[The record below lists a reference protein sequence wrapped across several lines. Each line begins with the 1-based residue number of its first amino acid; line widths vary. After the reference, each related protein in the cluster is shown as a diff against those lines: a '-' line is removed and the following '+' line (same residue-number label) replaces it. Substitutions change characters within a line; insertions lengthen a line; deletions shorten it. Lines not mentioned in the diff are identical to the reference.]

1 MSKRIPQSFIDEII
15 SRADIVEVVGRRVQL
30 KRAGALYK
38 GLCPFHDEKTPSFI
52 VTPARG
58 TYHCF
63 GCAAHGTAV
72 GFLMNY
78 DSMSF
83 PEAIETLADMLGLPM
98 PERSADDVPSE
109 NDVLFELLQEADR
122 WFRAELRQSERAI
135 AYLKRR
141 GIDGPT
147 AAQFG
152 IGYAPDAWDGLL
164 LRLGTND
171 RRRGELTRAGLLR
184 RNESGRYYDYFRDRI
199 MFPIRDARGRTL
211 GFGGRLLGEGE
222 PKYLNSPE
230 TPVFEKRK
238 TLYGLHEARQT
249 GGAMRDVLVVEGYM
263 DVVGLAQHGI
273 GPALATLGTATTPEH
288 VQRLTR
294 FADRIVFC
302 FDGDAAGRKAA
313 WRALEACLPFGGG
326 QIEIAFMLLPGG
338 EDPDSFVRR
347 HGASAFI
354 EHKMNAQ
361 PLSRFFVQELS
372 GQNDLGSA
380 DGRARLLAQA
390 RPLLARLPNEVY
402 RELLIAE
409 LASAVDMP
417 AARIAAAVQPET
429 VREPLPAARP
439 KPAATGPGRRSK
451 LIRTALALVV
461 KYPNIADKIDDID
474 DFSTIGLP
482 GAELLLRLIAAARER
497 PGATTAHLLE
507 RFRDDSEGQYL
518 PLLATEDLLDD
529 EASAP
534 AVLQDCMAKL
544 VSTERRRQAADAV
557 KRGGA
562 AADKPV

>member
-1 MSKRIPQSFIDEII
+1 
-15 SRADIVEVVGRRVQL
+15 
-30 KRAGALYK
+30 
-38 GLCPFHDEKTPSFI
+38 
-52 VTPARG
+52 
-58 TYHCF
+58 
-63 GCAAHGTAV
+63 
-72 GFLMNY
+72 
-78 DSMSF
+78 
-83 PEAIETLADMLGLPM
+83 
-98 PERSADDVPSE
+98 
-109 NDVLFELLQEADR
+109 
-122 WFRAELRQSERAI
+122 
-135 AYLKRR
+135 
-141 GIDGPT
+141 
-147 AAQFG
+147 
-152 IGYAPDAWDGLL
+152 
-164 LRLGTND
+164 
-171 RRRGELTRAGLLR
+171 LTRAGLLR

-211 GFGGRLLGEGE
+211 GFGGRLLGDGE

-249 GGAMRDVLVVEGYM
+249 GGALRDVLVVEGYM

-354 EHKMNAQ
+354 EHKADAQ

-390 RPLLARLPNEVY
+390 RPLLARLANEVY
-402 RELLIAE
+402 RDLLIAE
-409 LASAVDMP
+409 LARAVDMP
-417 AARIAAAVQPET
+417 AARIAAAIQPESA
-429 VREPLPAARP
+429 REPRPQARP
-439 KPAATGPGRRSK
+439 KPAATVAGRRSK

-474 DFSTIGLP
+474 DFSAIGLP

-497 PGATTAHLLE
+497 PDATTAHLLE

-529 EASAP
+529 EDSAP

-544 VSTERRRQAADAV
+544 VSAERRRQTADAV
-557 KRGGA
+557 KRGGP
-562 AADKPV
+562 AADKLD